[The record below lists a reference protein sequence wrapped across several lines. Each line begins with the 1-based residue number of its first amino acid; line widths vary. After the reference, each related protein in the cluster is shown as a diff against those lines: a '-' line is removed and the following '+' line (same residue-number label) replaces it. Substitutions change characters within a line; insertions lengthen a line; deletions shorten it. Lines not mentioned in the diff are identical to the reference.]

1 MATDAFLLESRTGAV
16 NAPLPYDDG
25 VSTMVAYHVIMPTVE
40 SLDPSGLEEPLGL
53 VEHLVEGHD
62 EHLNREPVLR
72 DKVFHVLHCIYA
84 AGHGVDVARDSVK

>member
-1 MATDAFLLESRTGAV
+1 MGLVLVPGTLHHLHDGKAMATDAFLLESGTSAV

-25 VSTMVAYHVIMPTVE
+25 VSPMVAYHVIVPTVE

-62 EHLNREPVLR
+62 EH
-72 DKVFHVLHCIYA
+72 
-84 AGHGVDVARDSVK
+84 